1 MKNFLLAA
9 FIATTLAACGTQ
21 EKTED
26 PFGRIDNPQ
35 KDGSMTE
42 ATFKRNCAMRKGQL
56 DVSETTCVV
65 TTYKK
70 EFTNEDLRKEL
81 DDAGFKTFDLGQVP
95 AGSNLFGDVKG
106 GQTVV
111 FFLGNQPFTSMSEGR
126 LAPVRVPLAG
136 RLKMTVN
143 RGTYEYLNVYVTEC
157 FSRTTANAEC
167 PR

>member
-1 MKNFLLAA
+1 MKNFIFTAA
-9 FIATTLAACGTQ
+9 LVFTLAACGTQ

-26 PFGRIDNPQ
+26 PFDRINDPQ

-42 ATFKRNCAMRKGQL
+42 ATFKRSCATRKGQL
-56 DVSETTCVV
+56 DISETICVV

-95 AGSNLFGDVKG
+95 AGSTLFGDVKG

-126 LAPVRVPLAG
+126 LAPVRVPQPG
-136 RLKMTVN
+136 RLKMTVY